1 VKSKCRELKQFLARY
16 TQRTSKY
23 DFTVISLCQMQGINL
38 QATYSVSEN
47 LQRRRW
53 HKIITVKSYFEV
65 VEYIRNSKQVR
76 HRHIM
81 QGRA

>member
-1 VKSKCRELKQFLARY
+1 MYIPKAGSTICFPKNRIFNHDRY

-23 DFTVISLCQMQGINL
+23 DSTVISLCQMQGINL

-53 HKIITVKSYFEV
+53 HKSITVKSYFEV
-65 VEYIRNSKQVR
+65 R
-76 HRHIM
+76 
-81 QGRA
+81 